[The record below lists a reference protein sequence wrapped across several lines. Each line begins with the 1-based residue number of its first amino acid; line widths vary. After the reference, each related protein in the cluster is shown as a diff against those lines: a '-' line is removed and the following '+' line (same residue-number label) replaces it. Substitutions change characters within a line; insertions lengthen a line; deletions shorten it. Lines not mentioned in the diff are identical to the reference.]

1 MAGQLHTPGD
11 SLWADIT
18 APKSARYWDAT
29 RTFRA
34 AMGQTERQ
42 FPAQG
47 SPEGTPTQSEST
59 VHELSYWLA
68 DRLHE
73 SPASVVAPASPLSII
88 MPPELLVPE
97 LPAVPPEPPE
107 ARLPPIS
114 SEPPA
119 PPTRE
124 MGGEETGRQQRA
136 PLAPQEYWVSTPATK
151 PPKQG
156 PGYGWQV
163 PPTSSQSFGPVAWPT
178 FELLPVPDIP
188 WPPPEPPPMTDI
200 PGPPLELPADP
211 DIPWSPPMLP
221 PVLDIPWFPNVLPP
235 VPDIRCPP
243 LEPPS
248 EADVPWSPPV
258 LPPVPDIPWAGLVLP
273 PPRFRPVW
281 LLHAKPTK
289 PARTSPT
296 PHVDILN
303 MESSTGSA
311 TAICVPSPA
320 ALMVDRT
327 SRKHVEMG
335 AGSRGEIMA
344 MESVNPQNSEGSRS

>member
-11 SLWADIT
+11 SLCADIT

-221 PVLDIPWFPNVLPP
+221 LYWISLGSRMCCLLCRIFV
-235 VPDIRCPP
+235 VPRLNHLLKRTSLGPHPCCPLCRIFLGLGWYCLHRDSGRYGCYTP
-243 LEPPS
+243 SPPS
-248 EADVPWSPPV
+248 QPEQV
-258 LPPVPDIPWAGLVLP
+258 L
-273 PPRFRPVW
+273 RR
-281 LLHAKPTK
+281 
-289 PARTSPT
+289 
-296 PHVDILN
+296 
-303 MESSTGSA
+303 M
-311 TAICVPSPA
+311 
-320 ALMVDRT
+320 
-327 SRKHVEMG
+327 
-335 AGSRGEIMA
+335 
-344 MESVNPQNSEGSRS
+344 